1 MGCKSCKKKP
11 ANNITK
17 LNDINESDL
26 EKAYN
31 MVIRSASM
39 TNDKWDFVEEV
50 LQDMYPQRHPL
61 NRGCSDCLR
70 QAAKLIEYEYK
81 KLRK

>member
-17 LNDINESDL
+17 LSEINTNDL

-31 MVIRSASM
+31 MVIRNASM
-39 TNDKWDFVEEV
+39 TNEKWDFVEQV
-50 LQDMYPQRHPL
+50 LEDMYPQRHPL
-61 NRGCSDCLR
+61 NRGCPDCLR